1 MRKKELLYGSSLVLV
16 LLFVGVV
23 DGFSQVQAVQSRIPQ
38 QVVVN
43 GQSVTGEYVVGAGG
57 GFQNFSCPNPQQYT
71 TADGSSQ
78 GWACY
83 EQSSGTWLLNALPPV
98 QAQVQQPTVVYPQQ
112 QPPVIYSQQPTVIY
126 SQPAP
131 TIIYT
136 APVFYP
142 ARPVVVA
149 PAYPSSVVLETAA
162 INATGR
168 IVSAAIIGSRTP
180 RVYYVPAHGHR
191 VRGWRR

>member
-23 DGFSQVQAVQSRIPQ
+23 DGFSQVPAVQSRIPQ

-43 GQSVTGEYVVGAGG
+43 GQSVTGVYVVGAGG

-71 TADGSSQ
+71 TGDGSSQ

-136 APVFYP
+136 VPVYP

>member
-1 MRKKELLYGSSLVLV
+1 VLV

-136 APVFYP
+136 VPVYP